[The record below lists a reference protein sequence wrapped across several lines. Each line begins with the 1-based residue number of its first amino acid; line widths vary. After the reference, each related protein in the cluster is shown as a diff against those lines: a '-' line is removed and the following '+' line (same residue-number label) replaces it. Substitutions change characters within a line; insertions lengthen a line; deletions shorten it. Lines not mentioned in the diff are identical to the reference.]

1 MTSGRFVPL
10 LSAIRLPRFPAASA
24 AGSAIRDAAKLSTAT
39 AVAQMLNVAA
49 APLLTRLY
57 GPEEMAAWGL
67 LVAFLGMASSVS
79 TLRYDMAVMAART
92 EDEARS
98 IVVMSIWLTAGTTVV
113 LLILF
118 ETLRRQAW
126 LGFEILPAESLPF
139 VGIGLLAMGLFAP
152 LRYFALRQ
160 CAYGTVARI
169 TVLQQTLRVVLQLA
183 LAFVPPL
190 RAVGL
195 WVGEIAG
202 RGGGTL
208 GLFRAFHASGG
219 GRSNWGLLRTYR
231 RFPLVLLPSTF
242 LDSLALALPV
252 PVLAATYGPTVAA
265 GFFLVQRVW
274 ALPASVIGA
283 AVADV
288 FFQRAAVPV
297 HMGGKSLVRLVLRT
311 SGALAA
317 IALPAALALW
327 LRGDSLFALVF
338 GEEWRYAG
346 NYATAMAPWLFASF
360 AVSPVSRVF
369 ALSERPWAKFLY
381 DLPSLLGLV
390 CVPLVFSRAD
400 YDAFVTVAALSA
412 YNCFMYMIYF
422 ALILRVSTTTK
433 PNSDVPCAA
442 S

>member
-1 MTSGRFVPL
+1 MRSGRPVPL
-10 LSAIRLPRFPAASA
+10 LSAIRLPQFLATSA

-57 GPEEMAAWGL
+57 GPEEMAAWGV

-92 EDEARS
+92 EEEARA
-98 IVVMSIWLTAGTTVV
+98 IVVMSIRLTAGTTVILLV
-113 LLILF
+113 LY

-152 LRYFALRQ
+152 LRYFALRR

-169 TVLQQTLRVVLQLA
+169 TVLQQALRVILQLA

-190 RAVGL
+190 RVFGL
-195 WVGEIAG
+195 WVGEVVG
-202 RGGGTL
+202 RGAGTL
-208 GLFRAFHASGG
+208 ELLRAFRSSGG
-219 GRSNWGLLRTYR
+219 GRPNWGVLRTYR
-231 RFPLVLLPSTF
+231 RFPLVLLPSTL
-242 LDSLALALPV
+242 LDSLALALPI
-252 PVLAATYGPTVAA
+252 PILAATYGPKVAG
-265 GFFLVQRVW
+265 GFFLVQRIW

-288 FFQRAAVPV
+288 FFQRAAVRV
-297 HMGGKSLVRLVLRT
+297 HVGGESLTRLVLRT

-317 IALPAALALW
+317 IALPAALILW
-327 LRGDSLFALVF
+327 LWGDPLFALVF
-338 GEEWRYAG
+338 GERWRYAG
-346 NYATAMAPWLFASF
+346 GYAAAMAPWLLIAF

-369 ALSERPWAKFLY
+369 ALSKRPWAKLLY
-381 DLPSLLGLV
+381 DVPSLLGFV
-390 CVPLVFSRAD
+390 CIPLAFSRAD
-400 YDAFVTVAALSA
+400 YDPLATIAALSA
-412 YNCFMYMIYF
+412 YNVFLFTTYF
-422 ALILRVSTTTK
+422 FLILRISATTK
-433 PNSDVPCAA
+433 PASKVSCAA